1 MKAKAQAQQGCFR
14 GALLIAAVCMSSGCS
29 TIVRDKSDTIGVQTP
44 GCPAGTSCTFSNK
57 KGSWIVQ
64 TPGTLT
70 IPKSDDTLHVVCRT
84 PDGRQQNAQIQS
96 DFGGMFWGNIIFGGG
111 IGMIADAHTD
121 AHRNYQESLVVP
133 LCQ

>member
-1 MKAKAQAQQGCFR
+1 MKAKRARMLQ
-14 GALLIAAVCMSSGCS
+14 GALLIAAVCMGTGCS
-29 TIVRDKSDTIGVQTP
+29 TIVQDKSDTIGVQTP

-64 TPGTLT
+64 TPGTIT
-70 IPKSDDTLHVVCRT
+70 IPKSDDTLHVDCRT
-84 PDGRQQNAQIQS
+84 PDGRQQNAQMQS

-111 IGMIADAHTD
+111 VGMIADAHTD
-121 AHRNYQESLVVP
+121 AHRNYPESLVVP